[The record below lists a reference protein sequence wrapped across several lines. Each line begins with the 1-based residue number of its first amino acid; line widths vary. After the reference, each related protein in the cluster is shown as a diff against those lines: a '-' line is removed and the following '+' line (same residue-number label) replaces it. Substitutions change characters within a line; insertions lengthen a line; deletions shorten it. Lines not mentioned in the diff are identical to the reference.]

1 MFGFL
6 FAFVAF
12 FSLVVGFS
20 PTVGAQESKNDGSRQ
35 KEKKSDT
42 VTPAK
47 VSGSWTTTGEVSFDG
62 DVCKL
67 LKDCKIPCT
76 PPPAVSDCGGA
87 GQPTC
92 DVLKARRRGW
102 WLMHKK
108 DFEALKK
115 RVEVLE
121 ANQGNESEIVL
132 LRETIEKIREV
143 VASDIRSMGLAIE
156 AIRDELDAIVLRL
169 TQLEDRMSDLEDRVG
184 AIESN
189 PILTT
194 PIPELLGFY
203 DRVSMEIGP
212 YFGVATRPGLVVK
225 KGDFDRQLIDQ
236 SSFGVGA
243 EAYIGYKLVPGSSWE
258 LGLKGS
264 VGFDFSGSEDLKG
277 NPDGTAIQWKT
288 AILSKVELS
297 PNMAFSFG
305 PSVFG
310 LISNLSTSSSQGL
323 SLGYGLDLGLDL
335 DFDGFG
341 LNLGF
346 TAGMVN
352 SSYEFLEQAE
362 KTPAVNSV
370 PVENDGPTIM
380 FNVGLPLGSW

>member
-1 MFGFL
+1 
-6 FAFVAF
+6 
-12 FSLVVGFS
+12 
-20 PTVGAQESKNDGSRQ
+20 
-35 KEKKSDT
+35 
-42 VTPAK
+42 
-47 VSGSWTTTGEVSFDG
+47 
-62 DVCKL
+62 
-67 LKDCKIPCT
+67 
-76 PPPAVSDCGGA
+76 
-87 GQPTC
+87 
-92 DVLKARRRGW
+92 
-102 WLMHKK
+102 
-108 DFEALKK
+108 
-115 RVEVLE
+115 
-121 ANQGNESEIVL
+121 
-132 LRETIEKIREV
+132 
-143 VASDIRSMGLAIE
+143 
-156 AIRDELDAIVLRL
+156 
-169 TQLEDRMSDLEDRVG
+169 
-184 AIESN
+184 
-189 PILTT
+189 
-194 PIPELLGFY
+194 
-203 DRVSMEIGP
+203 
-212 YFGVATRPGLVVK
+212 
-225 KGDFDRQLIDQ
+225 LIDQ